1 MIKKIKQWLYTRFL
15 EVWIKDM
22 LLTENQ
28 ALRRKIDEL
37 QAELAEKNAYIDGLT
52 TGIRAIRRVVVNTQ
66 PQQKM

>member
-1 MIKKIKQWLYTRFL
+1 MIRKIKQWLYTRFL

-28 ALRRKIDEL
+28 SLRRKIDEL

-52 TGIRAIRRVVVNTQ
+52 TGIRAIRRVIINTGEV
-66 PQQKM
+66 KK